1 MALIDCEGVTL
12 RYERTTAVEGLTFS
26 VSPGDYLCIVG
37 ENGSGK
43 STLIKALLRLHPVS
57 AGAVRFGD
65 GLKPSQIGYLPQQ
78 TAVQRDFP
86 ASVREVVLSGCLNS
100 MGLRP
105 MYLAGE
111 KRRALAAMARLGIE
125 TLQQRSY
132 HELSGGQQQR
142 ALLARALCAT
152 QRLLLLDEPAA
163 GLDPIAT
170 QELYQTIGQLNRQDG
185 ITVIMVSHDVDAAV
199 ANASHI
205 LHLRTQPLFYGT
217 AQAYRGSE
225 AGRLYL
231 REVNHA

>member
-1 MALIDCEGVTL
+1 MTPIRSSPSRWLWGLLAAIVAGLIWWHAT
-12 RYERTTAVEGLTFS
+12 
-26 VSPGDYLCIVG
+26 I
-37 ENGSGK
+37 
-43 STLIKALLRLHPVS
+43 LLPFVISIILAYV
-57 AGAVRFGD
+57 
-65 GLKPSQIGYLPQQ
+65 
-78 TAVQRDFP
+78 
-86 ASVREVVLSGCLNS
+86 
-100 MGLRP
+100 LRP
-105 MYLAGE
+105 AVDALE
-111 KRRALAAMARLGIE
+111 KRRCPRALAAMARLGIE